1 MSSSSQGLNF
11 ISARRLVA
19 LFSHQSTLNQD
30 AFSERSNLLMF
41 YVGISPHNL
50 LFFLLSVSVP
60 CACDC
65 ALCRVVS
72 VLISVTLMTEH
83 VCALAQDASEK
94 CAQEESSSRQTGQFC
109 SGYPSF

>member
-1 MSSSSQGLNF
+1 M
-11 ISARRLVA
+11 LVSVFLCDVFVLVFFDVSVFFVVCVCFA
-19 LFSHQSTLNQD
+19 MCVFFLRCL
-30 AFSERSNLLMF
+30 
-41 YVGISPHNL
+41 VIGISPHYL

-83 VCALAQDASEK
+83 VCVLAQDASEK
-94 CAQEESSSRQTGQFC
+94 CAQQESSSRQTGQFC
-109 SGYPSF
+109 IRYPTW